1 MSKKAILVRADIE
14 CQIAGPAPTYRAWLD
29 QDLFTERTW
38 RFEDHQALEELWQI
52 KARPGRYKLR
62 YELIGP
68 GHLTIRSW
76 QVVQGAAGITK
87 QGELVIH
94 DA

>member
-14 CQIAGPAPTYRAWLD
+14 CQVAGPAPTYRAWLD

-38 RFEDHQALEELWQI
+38 RFEEHQALEELWQI
-52 KARPGRYKLR
+52 KARPGRYQLR
-62 YELIGP
+62 YELIGS
-68 GHLTIRSW
+68 GRLILRKW
-76 QVVQGAAGITK
+76 QVMQGTAGIDA
-87 QGELVIH
+87 GGVLVIH